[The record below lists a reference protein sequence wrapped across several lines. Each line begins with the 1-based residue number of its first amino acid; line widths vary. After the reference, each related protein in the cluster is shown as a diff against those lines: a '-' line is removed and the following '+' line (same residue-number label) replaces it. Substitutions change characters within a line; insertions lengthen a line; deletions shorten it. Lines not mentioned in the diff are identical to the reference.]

1 MQYAGFTGTYL
12 QTSPNT
18 YKLVEGD
25 LVFHSMKQ
33 LFVQM
38 ENAKVSKIST
48 SISDY
53 EPYPPGKSMPYVL
66 IYGILASVVALYF
79 LVIPIIL
86 LIKRIRRQSKHRM
99 SKVSIGHGILALSGT
114 VLIVNL
120 LILVAR
126 MLINAARAYSEVMP
140 QLVLNG
146 LFTGIAGIAMLFM
159 IVNWRKTRS
168 TTKEKI
174 MYMLSIIF
182 IVVLII
188 LMSVFQFYR

>member
-1 MQYAGFTGTYL
+1 
-12 QTSPNT
+12 
-18 YKLVEGD
+18 
-25 LVFHSMKQ
+25 MKR

-86 LIKRIRRQSKHRM
+86 LIKRIRRQNKHRM

-126 MLINAARAYSEVMP
+126 MLINAGRAYSEVMP

-146 LFTGIAGIAMLFM
+146 IFTGIAGVAMLFM